1 MHALMEKGAAGLMQ
15 FGKIRKWLKDE
26 RGLEPD
32 SKVLT
37 KALKEVAVSVQIGAK
52 RNKKVGYRLRSPSDP
67 SNGEAD
73 SSDPSDGEA
82 SEYIICSEVALQ
94 KIGH

>member
-1 MHALMEKGAAGLMQ
+1 MHALMEKGADGLMQ
-15 FGKIRKWLKDE
+15 FGEIRKWLKDK

-52 RNKKVGYRLRSPSDP
+52 KSKKVGYRLRSPTDP

-73 SSDPSDGEA
+73 PSDSSDGEE
-82 SEYIICSEVALQ
+82 SE
-94 KIGH
+94 